1 MYRAC
6 IHFDLGFDLLHRRD
20 GMFSVEFKVEG
31 FASKDT
37 ADRKSY
43 TKGHTFKWNVEYGSM
58 TLDLLLKFLATKL
71 NLSSNQTPTVWFFD
85 KRLNEDARLVNEI

>member
-37 ADRKSY
+37 AGRKSY
-43 TKGHTFKWNVEYGSM
+43 TKAIHLSGMWSM
-58 TLDLLLKFLATKL
+58 G
-71 NLSSNQTPTVWFFD
+71 P
-85 KRLNEDARLVNEI
+85 